1 MKIFFTLML
10 LQANNITAKITPP
23 NYDFNLKVIENFY
36 PSKSIEDAKKINP
49 KFEVYEDSGDQ
60 KILKFKLIKKDYTLD
75 IYTQIK
81 KDIIQDTFIRMPQYF
96 NHDLFLKE
104 LQSKWKKQDKFVRKD
119 QSSLYTWFNRDQMNI
134 LYHGSCSIT
143 CFPMF
148 IEFSSLDKS
157 LKPLY
162 VKFNEALN

>member
-1 MKIFFTLML
+1 
-10 LQANNITAKITPP
+10 
-23 NYDFNLKVIENFY
+23 
-36 PSKSIEDAKKINP
+36 
-49 KFEVYEDSGDQ
+49 
-60 KILKFKLIKKDYTLD
+60 
-75 IYTQIK
+75 
-81 KDIIQDTFIRMPQYF
+81 MPQYF

-104 LQSKWKKQDKFVRKD
+104 LQTKWKKQDKFVRKD